1 MTTKT
6 IQQQVQAGIDARI
19 DQDPAVRM
27 GRGYSVA
34 YAIMLGYDGSTVEQA
49 VEAAWKP
56 GGPSRDEIRK
66 HIEWRRADP
75 ASYPPDSPCSVAP
88 RSSRRPATSAAP
100 GRVAA

>member
-6 IQQQVQAGIDARI
+6 IQQQVQAGIDARV

-34 YAIMLGYDGSTVEQA
+34 YATMLGHDGSTVEQA

-56 GGPSRDEIRK
+56 GGPSRDEIRR

-75 ASYPPDSPCSVAP
+75 ASFPPDSLCSVTP
-88 RSSRRPATSAAP
+88 RPSRRAAASASH